1 MEIQFKRPEL
11 MDKET
16 IQNYLHMQE
25 SRSCDNT
32 FANVYL
38 WSRFYKV
45 TFAVVEEMVVFMARA
60 EGTKAS
66 FAYPMGKEENLKKVL
81 EILMEWCRE
90 KECQFQ
96 MHSVTPEQFAKIDA
110 LFPGKFEI
118 TYNRDDADYVYEREK
133 LASLSG
139 RKYHGKKNHINKFLR
154 LYPDWSYEEIN
165 RENAEECFQMALKWR
180 NLNEV
185 DLDDEKNAEMCVTM
199 NSLRL
204 HKELGLQGGLLRVNS
219 EVVAF
224 SLGEPISRDTFVVH
238 IEKAFPDVEGAY
250 PMINQQFILHETEGF
265 TYINREEDTGDEGL
279 RKAKLSYRPVFMVE
293 KGVVT
298 QKKEGS
304 L

>member
-25 SRSCDNT
+25 SRSCEYT

-139 RKYHGKKNHINKFLR
+139 KNTMERRTISTNSCACTRIGAMKRSTGRMRKSASR
-154 LYPDWSYEEIN
+154 
-165 RENAEECFQMALKWR
+165 WR
-180 NLNEV
+180 
-185 DLDDEKNAEMCVTM
+185 
-199 NSLRL
+199 
-204 HKELGLQGGLLRVNS
+204 
-219 EVVAF
+219 
-224 SLGEPISRDTFVVH
+224 
-238 IEKAFPDVEGAY
+238 
-250 PMINQQFILHETEGF
+250 
-265 TYINREEDTGDEGL
+265 
-279 RKAKLSYRPVFMVE
+279 
-293 KGVVT
+293 
-298 QKKEGS
+298 
-304 L
+304 